1 MTIDKKRSNRYS
13 QKMKNWFVYIL
24 ECADKTLYTG
34 ITTDVKRRVEQHNK
48 GVGAKYTR
56 ARLPVKPVFSIEV
69 ADRSGASKME
79 YRIKRLSKRQKL
91 ALISE
96 NKTGY
101 LLPIE
106 KR

>member
-1 MTIDKKRSNRYS
+1 MTIDKKRSSRYS

-69 ADRSGASKME
+69 ADRSEASKIE
-79 YRIKRLSKRQKL
+79 YKIKKLDKKEKL
-91 ALISE
+91 ALIAE
-96 NKTGY
+96 NKSRISLTD
-101 LLPIE
+101 
-106 KR
+106 